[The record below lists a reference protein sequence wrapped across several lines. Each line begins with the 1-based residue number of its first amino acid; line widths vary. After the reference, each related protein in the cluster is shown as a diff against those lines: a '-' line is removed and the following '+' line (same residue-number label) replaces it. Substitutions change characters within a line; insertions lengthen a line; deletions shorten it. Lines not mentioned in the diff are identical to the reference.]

1 MVLLYSRLSALTSVY
16 TFKISDSPSGL
27 PVSLSD
33 PFVLPLSQDIQDGP
47 QLNRSDPTISKGR
60 FISTLRFTKAKYA
73 AVGESKL
80 GQFGFYQLSVLY
92 NDLSLSECL
101 YFGQTTGNSPSV
113 PIPEIQNYPAH
124 RKPPASSLEK
134 GFIVPNKIPFDRLN
148 EPSTQGLSFQHDK
161 DAPRGKSPHSK
172 EDLRT
177 LNFEIIE
184 RKIHELLSE
193 STTHENSANSA
204 PKPLDQCLEL
214 IRTLILN
221 KVHDC
226 STHEVETL

>member
-1 MVLLYSRLSALTSVY
+1 MVLLYSRLSAHTSVY
-16 TFKISDSPSGL
+16 TFKISDSPSRL
-27 PVSLSD
+27 PVSVSD
-33 PFVLPLSQDIQDGP
+33 PFVLPLSHDIQDGP

-73 AVGESKL
+73 AVGEFML

-92 NDLSLSECL
+92 NDLSLSESL
-101 YFGQTTGNSPSV
+101 YFGQTRNSSSV

-124 RKPPASSLEK
+124 RKTPASSLEK

-161 DAPRGKSPHSK
+161 DAARGKNPHSK

-221 KVHDC
+221 KVHDS

>member
-27 PVSLSD
+27 PVSVSD
-33 PFVLPLSQDIQDGP
+33 PFVLPLSHDIKDGP
-47 QLNRSDPTISKGR
+47 QLNRSDPTISKRR

-73 AVGESKL
+73 AVGESKV

-124 RKPPASSLEK
+124 RKTPASSLEK

-148 EPSTQGLSFQHDK
+148 EPSTQRLSVPHDK
-161 DAPRGKSPHSK
+161 DAARGKSPHSK
-172 EDLRT
+172 ELRT

-193 STTHENSANSA
+193 PTTHENSANSA
-204 PKPLDQCLEL
+204 SKPLDQCLEL
-214 IRTLILN
+214 IRSLILN
-221 KVHDC
+221 KVHDS